1 MEWEQM
7 MKLMD
12 ENKNENYNF
21 NIKEDIVFTN
31 EDIENLRIAERKKI
45 TKHSFKELM
54 EFNHKEYLNDLYFN
68 DNNNNISNFKLK
80 KYN

>member
-31 EDIENLRIAERKKI
+31 EDIENLRIAERKK
-45 TKHSFKELM
+45 LQ
-54 EFNHKEYLNDLYFN
+54 
-68 DNNNNISNFKLK
+68 NIVLK
-80 KYN
+80 N

>member
-1 MEWEQM
+1 MEWDDVL
-7 MKLMD
+7 KLMD

-54 EFNHKEYLNDLYFN
+54 EFNNKEFLNDFYFN
-68 DNNNNISNFKLK
+68 DNNISNFKLK

>member
-54 EFNHKEYLNDLYFN
+54 EFHNKEFLNDFYFN
-68 DNNNNISNFKLK
+68 DNNISNFKLK